1 MRRQRPVFSLHPCAS
16 ACNSPTSRTFI
27 FTQRA
32 VVPRKVTSRATR
44 RFVPRSPS
52 ITHTR
57 VRARAHVWSQFAT
70 RAAAAAGYCSITRN
84 KKRKN
89 KAHRRALVGGE
100 TARINEFRRGSDRYR
115 RDRKIQLFSFYF
127 FTTQE
132 RFLTSVL
139 IRGIKAITHVVSRL
153 RASERAN
160 QRTNARTGTL
170 GLT

>member
-16 ACNSPTSRTFI
+16 AQFSDIANFYIYTACC
-27 FTQRA
+27 RA
-32 VVPRKVTSRATR
+32 AQSDIER
-44 RFVPRSPS
+44 REDSCPDHRRL
-52 ITHTR
+52 HTR
-57 VRARAHVWSQFAT
+57 VCARART
-70 RAAAAAGYCSITRN
+70 RTRLVAIRDASGGGYCSITRN

-89 KAHRRALVGGE
+89 KAHRGALVGGE